1 MDAIN
6 IISGILLAASS
17 IMIILAVLF
26 TNTDN
31 TGLNSA
37 IGGGTNSFYGKNG
50 GDKREAK
57 RELIMKIIVGV
68 FFVVAII
75 TTVLAKFFGNAA

>member
-31 TGLNSA
+31 TGLS
-37 IGGGTNSFYGKNG
+37 SCYRRRHK
-50 GDKREAK
+50 
-57 RELIMKIIVGV
+57 L
-68 FFVVAII
+68 
-75 TTVLAKFFGNAA
+75 VLRQERRR